1 MSVGNNAR
9 SVSRIRKL
17 RVSRSRNLLL
27 ILAAGLA
34 LALPSASYADDVAP
48 PVVTLQAT
56 GAQSLT
62 TTGSVFG
69 TTTNIVF
76 EGGTQTSSAT
86 AAYGLGDASVS
97 ANGSTVGGENTAV
110 SSAEA
115 TVIYYLQAVQISGT
129 PVSVDV
135 VPLILSG
142 TVTTSASGIQ
152 AAASASFETPAG
164 SIEACSSSSGPCG
177 GTGANS
183 ATLTYNA
190 APGAIYDIE
199 VNAGGGSGVGS
210 GIWFASADPEV
221 EIDPSFAYAK
231 DFTLEFSPAATSGT
245 GTNPAPTVPE
255 PSNLGLLSVGL
266 SALLAL
272 SLMSKRLAT

>member
-1 MSVGNNAR
+1 MV
-9 SVSRIRKL
+9 
-17 RVSRSRNLLL
+17 
-27 ILAAGLA
+27 LAAGAA
-34 LALPSASYADDVAP
+34 LVLPSASYADDVAAP
-48 PVVTLQAT
+48 IVTLQAT

-69 TTTNIVF
+69 TTTNVVI

-115 TVIYYLQAVQISGT
+115 VVLYYVEAVQTGST
-129 PVSVDV
+129 PVGVTA
-135 VPLILSG
+135 VPLIFSG

-152 AAASASFETPAG
+152 AAASASFETPGGA
-164 SIEACSSSSGPCG
+164 IDACSKSNGPCG
-177 GTGANS
+177 GVGSNS
-183 ATLTYNA
+183 GTINYNA
-190 APGAIYDIE
+190 TPGSIYDVE

-210 GIWFASADPEV
+210 GTWFASADPQV
-221 EIDPSFAYAK
+221 EIDPSFAYAN

-245 GTNPAPTVPE
+245 GGTNPPPTVPE
-255 PSNLGLLSVGL
+255 PSNLALLFVGL
-266 SALLAL
+266 SALLGFTA
-272 SLMSKRLAT
+272 MGKRLVS